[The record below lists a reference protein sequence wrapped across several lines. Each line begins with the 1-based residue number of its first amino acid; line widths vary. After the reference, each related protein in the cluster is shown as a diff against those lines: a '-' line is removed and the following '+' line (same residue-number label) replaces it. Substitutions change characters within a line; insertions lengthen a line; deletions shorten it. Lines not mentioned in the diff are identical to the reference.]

1 MATTVNERR
10 IGVAERALTKVQLM
24 QLRPQGFSLT
34 KWVGLH
40 PFFEGKALGT
50 RLKLMVYQSLRNK
63 LYHTKVL
70 RYIQD

>member
-24 QLRPQGFSLT
+24 QLRPQGFSLK
-34 KWVGLH
+34 KWVRPH

-50 RLKLMVYQSLRNK
+50 RLQLMVYQRLRNN

-70 RYIQD
+70 RYVQD

>member
-24 QLRPQGFSLT
+24 QLRPQGFSLK
-34 KWVGLH
+34 KWVGPH

-50 RLKLMVYQSLRNK
+50 RLQLMVYQRLRNK

-70 RYIQD
+70 RYVQD